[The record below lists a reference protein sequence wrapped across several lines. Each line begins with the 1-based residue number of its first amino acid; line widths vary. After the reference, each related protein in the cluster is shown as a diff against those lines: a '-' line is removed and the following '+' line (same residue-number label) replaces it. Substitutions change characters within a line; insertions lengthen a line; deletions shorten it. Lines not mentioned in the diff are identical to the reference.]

1 MSLLSLLA
9 RTAIAVPFMYM
20 GYQAAVEPGGRVQL
34 AKDFGIPDSLAE
46 PARCSQRRDHG
57 AGRSSGA
64 HGLGSRVGALAVA
77 GAMVPTALSA
87 HSFWNDTD
95 PKAKAANRIQFL
107 KNLGMV
113 GGLLAVAARPD
124 GGNRVRPS
132 PSLT

>member
-34 AKDFGIPDSLAE
+34 AKDFGIPDDLAE
-46 PARCSQRRDHG
+46 PAVRANG
-57 AGRSSGA
+57 AIMVLGGA
-64 HGLGSRVGALAVA
+64 AVLTGLGSRVGALAVA

-113 GGLLAVAARPD
+113 GGLLAVAARPTATASD
-124 GGNRVRPS
+124 HPHR
-132 PSLT
+132 